1 MEEEVRMHRTGRSL
15 ALGAVIAGALALS
28 SLPVAAGGGAGAA
41 QLSPAAA
48 ECPTAVATRSVS
60 RGLRGIG
67 WTVAHGTT
75 PQPFRVKVLDV
86 LPDGINNGIDL
97 IVAKVADVEGSDMI
111 SNVGGIWAGIS
122 GSPVYVGDKLLGSVS
137 YSLGGI
143 NRIAGI
149 TPAADVLRILNYPAA
164 NYPGAPKSGADRGT
178 IRLPSAVAHRV
189 ARAGG
194 VSVTQASAMNR
205 IPLVLSVSG
214 GLSAAAK
221 AKLPQR
227 LGLNPNNVV
236 VVPGSRASAPAAGGG
251 LSRPVAGGNFAAL
264 VSYGDFTAGAI
275 GTTTYVCGNK
285 AIAFGHPFTFNG
297 QVHMGASDASAVA
310 IVIDPVFGS
319 YKLATIGKTFGVLDQ
334 DRLTGIRA
342 TLNQRPTLIPV
353 VAKITAP
360 ELGRTRT
367 GETDV
372 TTSDQVSG
380 IAPNHVF
387 SDILN
392 VFDSFGKGSALVE
405 FEVRGNRANGS
416 PFVLDRTNKAL
427 DRYAIAY
434 IAPFEMFEYLTA
446 LYDNGFEQITF
457 KSVHVKATVTSDIT
471 SLNLQRVL
479 VSKDGGPFRE
489 VSQLNVNRGSHLVIR
504 GVFSSS
510 AGGTVARTVALTIPA
525 NAPRGSANLFMGGGG
540 NAGNPCAF
548 NPGACGDNFN
558 ELLATLRSQ
567 PRDDSLVAQL
577 YTFDNNGS
585 EITIARNA
593 TILNYVAFGG
603 QDISVT
609 IH

>member
-1 MEEEVRMHRTGRSL
+1 MRSTARSL
-15 ALGAVIAGALALS
+15 ALGAIVTGALALT
-28 SLPVAAGGGAGAA
+28 SLPVAAGGGGGAA
-41 QLSPAAA
+41 AVTPSAAR
-48 ECPTAVATRSVS
+48 ECAAPIAPRSVV
-60 RGLRGIG
+60 RGMRGIG
-67 WTVAHGTT
+67 WTVAHGST
-75 PQPFRVKVLDV
+75 PEPFRVKVLGV
-86 LPDGINNGIDL
+86 LPDGINNGVDL

-137 YSLGGI
+137 YGLGGI

-149 TPAADVLRILNYPAA
+149 TPAADVLRILNYPAG
-164 NYPGAPKSGADRGT
+164 NYPRAHRSDSDRGT
-178 IRLPSAVAHRV
+178 IRIPSAMAHRV

-205 IPLVLSVSG
+205 VPLVLSVSG
-214 GLSAAAK
+214 GISAAAR
-221 AKLPQR
+221 AKVPAQ
-227 LGLNPNNVV
+227 LGLNPKNVL
-236 VVPGSRASAPAAGGG
+236 VVPGSRASAPQAGGG
-251 LSRPVAGGNFAAL
+251 LSRPVPGGNFAAV

-297 QVHMGASDASAVA
+297 QVHMGASEATALA

-319 YKLATIGKTFGVLDQ
+319 YKLASVGNAFGVLDQ

-342 TLNQRPTLIPV
+342 TLGTRPKLIPV
-353 VAKITAP
+353 IAKITAP
-360 ELGRTRT
+360 QLGRTRT

-372 TTSDQVSG
+372 TTSDQVPG

-392 VFDSFGKGSALVE
+392 VFDSFGKGSALVN
-405 FEVRGNRANGS
+405 FEVRGTRANGT
-416 PFVLDRTNKAL
+416 PFVLNRTNRAL

-434 IAPFEMFEYLTA
+434 LAPFEMFEYLTA
-446 LYDNGFEQITF
+446 LYDNGFEEITF
-457 KSVHVKATVTSDIT
+457 KSVHVKATVTSDVT
-471 SLNLQRVL
+471 SLTLQHVL

-489 VSQLNVNRGSHLVIR
+489 QSQLNVNRGSHLVIR
-504 GVFSSS
+504 GIFSST
-510 AGGTVARTVALTIPA
+510 AGGNVIRTVSLTVPA
-525 NAPRGSANLFMGGGG
+525 NAPRGSASLFVGGGG

-548 NPGACGDNFN
+548 NPGACGDTFG
-558 ELLATLRSQ
+558 ELLRTLKSQ

-577 YTFDNNGS
+577 YTFDTNGG
-585 EITIARNA
+585 EDTIVRHA
-593 TILNYVAFGG
+593 TILDHVAFGG
-603 QDISVT
+603 QDISVN